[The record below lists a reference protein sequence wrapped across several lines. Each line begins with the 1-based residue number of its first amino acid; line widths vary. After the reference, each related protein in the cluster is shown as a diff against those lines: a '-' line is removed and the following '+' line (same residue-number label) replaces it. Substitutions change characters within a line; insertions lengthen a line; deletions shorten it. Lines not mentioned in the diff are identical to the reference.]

1 LCNIALDTTPDIGHK
16 IETFPETIN
25 KGLLSMQDLTIT
37 RIETE
42 AIRVPLARTYR
53 GSHYK
58 MTHRSTII
66 TRIHTA
72 SGLVGEAYAGDEDAS
87 LLEIENIIQDE
98 LAPLLIGQDGSAI
111 ERLWEIAR
119 PATWDILR
127 DRRLGL
133 VACASIDVTLWDL
146 MGKALGVP
154 LWKLWGGYRSRVP
167 VITIGGYYGSNL
179 SIKEE
184 VEYLLKEEFAGMK
197 FKIGGMSPEDD
208 AKRFKEARKVGGD
221 NFRIAVDAN
230 QGYTPAQA
238 IEFSKLVADDNLLWF
253 EEPCIWQ
260 NDRKG
265 MRDVRYGGSVAVCAG
280 QSEFSAAGC
289 RDLMEAGSIDF
300 CNFDSSWSGGP
311 TEWRKVAAMATVY
324 DVKMAHHEEAQVSAH
339 LLASIPHGTYV
350 EYFHPDRDP
359 IWHNLLANRP
369 ALKDGHIQL
378 NDNPGLGWEL
388 DRDYI
393 NKYRISERFTDFSSS
408 TKAPV
413 K

>member
-1 LCNIALDTTPDIGHK
+1 
-16 IETFPETIN
+16 
-25 KGLLSMQDLTIT
+25 MQDLTIT

-58 MTHRSTII
+58 MTHRSTVI

-87 LLEIENIIQDE
+87 LLEIESIIQDE

-179 SIKEE
+179 TIKEE

-260 NDRKG
+260 NDKKG

-393 NKYRISERFTDFSSS
+393 NKYRISERFTEA
-408 TKAPV
+408 K
-413 K
+413 

>member
-1 LCNIALDTTPDIGHK
+1 
-16 IETFPETIN
+16 
-25 KGLLSMQDLTIT
+25 MQDLTIT

-146 MGKALGVP
+146 MGKALGIP

-260 NDRKG
+260 NDKKG

-393 NKYRISERFTDFSSS
+393 NKYRISERFTEA
-408 TKAPV
+408 K
-413 K
+413 

>member
-1 LCNIALDTTPDIGHK
+1 
-16 IETFPETIN
+16 
-25 KGLLSMQDLTIT
+25 MQDLTIT

-87 LLEIENIIQDE
+87 LLEIESIIQEE

-111 ERLWEIAR
+111 EKLWEIAR

-167 VITIGGYYGSNL
+167 IITIGGYYGSNL
-179 SIKEE
+179 TIKEE

-260 NDRKG
+260 NDKKG

-393 NKYRISERFTDFSSS
+393 NKYRISERFTEA
-408 TKAPV
+408 K
-413 K
+413 

>member
-1 LCNIALDTTPDIGHK
+1 LCNIALDTTPDIGDK
-16 IETFPETIN
+16 IETFPETMNRRI
-25 KGLLSMQDLTIT
+25 LSMQDLTIT

-58 MTHRSTII
+58 MTHRSTVI

-179 SIKEE
+179 TIKEE

-393 NKYRISERFTDFSSS
+393 NKYRISERFTEA
-408 TKAPV
+408 K
-413 K
+413 

>member
-1 LCNIALDTTPDIGHK
+1 
-16 IETFPETIN
+16 
-25 KGLLSMQDLTIT
+25 MQDLTIT

-87 LLEIENIIQDE
+87 LLEIESIIQEE

-179 SIKEE
+179 TIKEE
-184 VEYLLKEEFAGMK
+184 VEYLLEEEFAGMK

-393 NKYRISERFTDFSSS
+393 NKYRISERFTEA
-408 TKAPV
+408 K
-413 K
+413 

>member
-1 LCNIALDTTPDIGHK
+1 MK
-16 IETFPETIN
+16 
-25 KGLLSMQDLTIT
+25 DLKIT

-58 MTHRSTII
+58 MTHRSTVI

-87 LLEIENIIQDE
+87 LLEIENIIHDE
-98 LAPLLIGQDGSAI
+98 IAPLLIGEDGSAI
-111 ERLWEIAR
+111 EKLWEVAR

-146 MGKALGVP
+146 LGKALDVP
-154 LWKLWGGYRSRVP
+154 LWKLWGGYRSKVP

-197 FKIGGMSPEDD
+197 FKIGGMSPADD

-221 NFRIAVDAN
+221 GFRIAVDAN

-265 MRDVRYGGSVAVCAG
+265 MRDVRYSGSVAVCAG

-289 RDLMEAGSIDF
+289 RDLMETGAIDF

-311 TEWRKVAAMATVY
+311 TEWRKVAAMASVY

-369 ALKDGHIQL
+369 KLKEGHIQL

-393 NKYRISERFTDFSSS
+393 DKYRISERVTD
-408 TKAPV
+408 TAKA
-413 K
+413 

>member
-1 LCNIALDTTPDIGHK
+1 
-16 IETFPETIN
+16 
-25 KGLLSMQDLTIT
+25 MQDLTIT
-37 RIETE
+37 RVETE
-42 AIRVPLARTYR
+42 AVRVPLARTYR

-58 MTHRSTII
+58 MTHRSTVI

-72 SGLVGEAYAGDEDAS
+72 SGLIGEAYAGDEDAS
-87 LLEIENIIQDE
+87 LLEIESIIHE
-98 LAPLLIGQDGSAI
+98 EIAPLLIGQDGSAI
-111 ERLWEIAR
+111 ERLWEISR

-146 MGKALGVP
+146 LGKALNAP
-154 LWKLWGGYRSRVP
+154 LWKLWGGYRSKVP

-179 SIKEE
+179 SIREE

-197 FKIGGMSPEDD
+197 FKIGGMSPADD
-208 AKRFKEARKVGGD
+208 AKRFKEARNVGGD

-265 MRDVRYGGSVAVCAG
+265 MRDVRYAGSVAVCAG

-289 RDLMEAGSIDF
+289 RDLMETGAIDF

-311 TEWRKVAAMATVY
+311 TEWRKVAAMASVY
-324 DVKMAHHEEAQVSAH
+324 DIKMAHHEEAQVSAH

-369 ALKDGHIQL
+369 KLKEGHIQL
-378 NDNPGLGWEL
+378 NENPGLGWEL

-393 NKYRISERFTDFSSS
+393 ARYRISEKFTD
-408 TKAPV
+408 TAAV
-413 K
+413 

>member
-1 LCNIALDTTPDIGHK
+1 
-16 IETFPETIN
+16 
-25 KGLLSMQDLTIT
+25 MQDLTIT

-58 MTHRSTII
+58 MTHRSTIV

-260 NDRKG
+260 NDKKG
-265 MRDVRYGGSVAVCAG
+265 MRDVRYAGSVAVCAG

-393 NKYRISERFTDFSSS
+393 NKYRISERFTEA
-408 TKAPV
+408 K
-413 K
+413 

>member
-1 LCNIALDTTPDIGHK
+1 
-16 IETFPETIN
+16 
-25 KGLLSMQDLTIT
+25 MQDLTIT

-260 NDRKG
+260 NDKKG

-369 ALKDGHIQL
+369 ALKDGNIQL

-393 NKYRISERFTDFSSS
+393 NKYRISERFTEA
-408 TKAPV
+408 K
-413 K
+413 

>member
-1 LCNIALDTTPDIGHK
+1 
-16 IETFPETIN
+16 
-25 KGLLSMQDLTIT
+25 MQDLTIT

-393 NKYRISERFTDFSSS
+393 NKYRISERFTE
-408 TKAPV
+408 AR
-413 K
+413 

>member
-1 LCNIALDTTPDIGHK
+1 MK
-16 IETFPETIN
+16 
-25 KGLLSMQDLTIT
+25 DLTIT

-58 MTHRSTII
+58 MTHRSTVI

-98 LAPLLIGQDGSAI
+98 IAPLLIGQDGSAI
-111 ERLWEIAR
+111 EKLWEVAR

-146 MGKALGVP
+146 LGKALDVP

-197 FKIGGMSPEDD
+197 LKIGGMSPADD
-208 AKRFKEARKVGGD
+208 AKRFKEAHKVGGD
-221 NFRIAVDAN
+221 NFRISVDAN

-289 RDLMEAGSIDF
+289 RDLMETGAIDY

-311 TEWRKVAAMATVY
+311 TEWRKVAAMASVY

-369 ALKDGHIQL
+369 QLKDGHIQL
-378 NDNPGLGWEL
+378 NNNPGLGWEL

-393 NKYRISERFTDFSSS
+393 DKFRISERVTDRA
-408 TKAPV
+408 KE
-413 K
+413 